1 MAYLPPPYVP
11 AQTVVDPTNVLGRRI
26 SAFLIDYVL
35 IGVVAFVVGIMLW
48 FGSATTYEGVSYAD
62 ERAYVEACEEGF
74 ASLQDGTFFQ
84 GRYITRGGCSTPTA
98 CDIVKHR
105 ESLPSRYG
113 CFESGSS
120 VQIASDEDG
129 DDAVAAGFLVFLL
142 IPLNLFLLQGITG
155 ASLGK
160 HMLGLRV
167 VRGDGRIAGFGWNAL
182 RTLMLFIPDMF
193 CGGVVGLITVCV
205 TKPHRRV
212 GDMAAG
218 TYVVRKTSVGTP
230 ITETIPAPAHFQP
243 QQQWRPPAAGTAPM
257 PSATPP
263 WSSPAADQFP
273 EPASAA
279 PGWGA
284 PAPSPE
290 AQPTPTPDAQSAS
303 QSASQPASQPVSQP
317 GGAPASDPTQP
328 QWDQARQAYI
338 AWEPTRRRWMQHD
351 ATTDEWR
358 EI

>member
-11 AQTVVDPTNVLGRRI
+11 AQQVVDPTNVLGRRI

-35 IGVVAFVVGIMLW
+35 IWIVAFIVGFMLW
-48 FGSATTYEGVSYAD
+48 FGSAQTYNGASFD
-62 ERAYVEACEEGF
+62 DRRAYTEACTNAFGGF
-74 ASLQDGTFFQ
+74 QDGAYFQ
-84 GRYITRGGCSTPTA
+84 DRYISQSRCYTVEE
-98 CDIVKHR
+98 CDVVKFR
-105 ESLPSRYG
+105 EALPSNYSCVG
-113 CFESGSS
+113 GGSS
-120 VQIASDEDG
+120 VDIASD
-129 DDAVAAGFLVFLL
+129 DDTGAAVLAGGFVLFL

-160 HMLGLRV
+160 RMLGLRV

-182 RTLMLFIPDMF
+182 RTLLLFVPDLI
-193 CGGVVGLITVCV
+193 CAGIVGLITVSV

-218 TYVVRKTSVGTP
+218 TYVVRTTSVGTP
-230 ITETIPAPAHFQP
+230 ITETISGPVYFQP
-243 QQQWRPPAAGTAPM
+243 QQQWTPPPAGTAPM
-257 PSATPP
+257 SSSTPS

-273 EPASAA
+273 ESASAA

-284 PAPSPE
+284 PAPSPA
-290 AQPTPTPDAQSAS
+290 AQPSLSPAPTPDAQ
-303 QSASQPASQPVSQP
+303 PVTSSPTAP
-317 GGAPASDPTQP
+317 GTDPTQP

-351 ATTDEWR
+351 ASTNEWR